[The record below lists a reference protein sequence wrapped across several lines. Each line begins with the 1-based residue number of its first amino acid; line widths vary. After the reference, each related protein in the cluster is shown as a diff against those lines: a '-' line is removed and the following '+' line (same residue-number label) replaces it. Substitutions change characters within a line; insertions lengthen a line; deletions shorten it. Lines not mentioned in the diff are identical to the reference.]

1 MARGELG
8 PVHGEGG
15 RCRRDRRGHFF
26 GCVYAGAGTRE
37 PQGKK
42 MIYISVRSKYPSL
55 SALPDKGQFRKGC
68 LSTIGKR

>member
-1 MARGELG
+1 MEGGELG
-8 PVHGEGG
+8 TVHGEGG
-15 RCRRDRRGHFF
+15 RCHRDRRGHFF

-55 SALPDKGQFRKGC
+55 SALPNGSSERDVFP
-68 LSTIGKR
+68 L